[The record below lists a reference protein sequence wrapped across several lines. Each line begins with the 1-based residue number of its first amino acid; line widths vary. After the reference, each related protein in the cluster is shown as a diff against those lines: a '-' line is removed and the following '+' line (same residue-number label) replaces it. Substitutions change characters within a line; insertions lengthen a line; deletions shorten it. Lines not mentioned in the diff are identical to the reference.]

1 MKVGWVLVSAF
12 LSVVLVGCM
21 QATIPQYRA
30 HYTFVDKPE
39 VYAPRKVLLLPVD
52 VIIKEVTAGGVAE
65 EVPDWSKQGS
75 ANVREALS
83 KYFNAEKKKK
93 IRLMEMPKLSDRD
106 TDNVKQHL
114 ALYRRVAGAVVDTSY
129 GQMPWPHKIQ
139 KFDYTLGQGLSALAE
154 RTGADSAIIV
164 VGEDEVS
171 TTGRKI
177 AAFFLDSVSYGH
189 SFLSAAIVNLRSGDI
204 LWFNYAF
211 QYKSTDL
218 READDALKLVDML
231 FQEYPGIEQYKAL
244 RLVQR

>member
-1 MKVGWVLVSAF
+1 MKFRLRLASIFIVAWLA
-12 LSVVLVGCM
+12 GCV
-21 QATIPQYRA
+21 QATIPQFRA

-39 VYAPRKVLLLPVD
+39 VYAPHKVLLLPVD
-52 VIIKEVTAGGVAE
+52 VVIKEVTAGGVAE

-75 ANVREALS
+75 SNVRDALN
-83 KYFNAEKKKK
+83 KYFTAEKKKK
-93 IRLMEMPKLSDRD
+93 IRLIELPKLSDHD
-106 TDNVKQHL
+106 NDNVKQHL

-129 GQMPWPHKIQ
+129 GQMPWFHKIQ
-139 KFDYTLGQGLSALAE
+139 KFDYTLGRGLSALAD

-189 SFLSAAIVNLRSGDI
+189 SFLSAAIVNLKTGDI

-218 READDALKLVDML
+218 RDSDDALKLVDML

>member
-1 MKVGWVLVSAF
+1 MKIRSLLASVLLAVS
-12 LSVVLVGCM
+12 LTGCI

-30 HYTFVDKPE
+30 HYSFVEKPD
-39 VYAPRKVLLLPVD
+39 VYAPHKVLLLPVD

-65 EVPDWSKQGS
+65 EVPDWSKRGS
-75 ANVREALS
+75 TNVREALS

-93 IRLMEMPKLSDRD
+93 IRLLEMPKLSDRD
-106 TDNVKQHL
+106 NDNVKQHL

-139 KFDYTLGQGLSALAE
+139 KFDYTLGHGLSALAE

-189 SFLSAAIVNLRSGDI
+189 SFLSAAIVNLKTGDV

-211 QYKSTDL
+211 QYKSTDM
-218 READDALKLVDML
+218 REPDDALKLVEML